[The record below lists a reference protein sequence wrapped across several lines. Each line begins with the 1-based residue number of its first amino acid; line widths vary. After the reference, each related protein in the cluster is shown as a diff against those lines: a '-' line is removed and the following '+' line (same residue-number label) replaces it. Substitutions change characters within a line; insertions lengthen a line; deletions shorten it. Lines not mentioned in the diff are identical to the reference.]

1 MSPTQNKPGRSRGLL
16 RAAAASAALAA
27 LFFFEPAGFSAGG
40 RHFLWEAKSDT
51 ATVYLL
57 GSIHVATD
65 RLYPLDDVIEDA
77 YRNSDNLVVEVD
89 LDKAS
94 PERTQVIMMQRGV
107 YGDGRTL
114 ETELPADVYALA
126 AERFKNAGMPIG
138 MFSKFKPWFAALT
151 LTSLEIEKLGFD
163 PQFGIDRHFLDLA
176 RGKKPVLELES
187 FEEQIALIDG
197 LSDIDQE
204 RFLVYTMDDIDNL
217 SADLNRLFR
226 AWRGGDEKAVEEI
239 LNQSVAGRPELAGM
253 VRSFIDERN
262 NRMLRKI
269 NGYLDGNGSYFVVVG
284 AGHLVG
290 HDGLIEQL
298 REKGYAVRQL

>member
-1 MSPTQNKPGRSRGLL
+1 MYPTEINPPRSRSLRR
-16 RAAAASAALAA
+16 RAALGAVLAVVSCWLAA
-27 LFFFEPAGFSAGG
+27 EVSAGG

-65 RLYPLDDVIEDA
+65 RLYPLDEAIEA
-77 YRNSDNLVVEVD
+77 AFRGSDDLVVEVD
-89 LDKAS
+89 LDKES
-94 PERTQVIMMQRGV
+94 PAQTQVLMMQRGA

-151 LTSLEIEKLGFD
+151 LTSLEVQRLGYD
-163 PQFGIDRHFLDLA
+163 PKFGIDRHFLDLA
-176 RGKKPVLELES
+176 RGKIPVLELES

-197 LSDIDQE
+197 LSNLDQE
-204 RFLVYTMDDIDNL
+204 RFLVYTMEDLDTL
-217 SADLNRLFR
+217 SADMNGLFR
-226 AWRGGDEKAVEEI
+226 SWRAGDAKAVEDI
-239 LNQSVAGRPELAGM
+239 LNRSVSDRPELAGM

-262 NRMLRKI
+262 QRMLGKI
-269 NGYLDGNGSYFVVVG
+269 IGYLESGNTYFVVVG

-290 HDGLIEQL
+290 DGGLIEQL
-298 REKGYAVRQL
+298 RKKGYAVRQM